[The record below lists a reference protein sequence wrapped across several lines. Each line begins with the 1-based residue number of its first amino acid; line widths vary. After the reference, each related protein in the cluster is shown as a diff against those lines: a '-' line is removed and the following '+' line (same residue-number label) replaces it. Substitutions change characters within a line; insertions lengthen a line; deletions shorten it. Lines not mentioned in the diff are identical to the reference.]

1 MQINQSK
8 FSLNGGCG
16 YILRPDFMF
25 RDDFDPYDHHTL
37 VGVDPMNISIRV
49 IGARHLTRTGRGTT
63 SPFVEVEIIG
73 AEFDSGIKLT
83 TKTICKKARLPKLE
97 IKTCQSIVSIISL
110 LPPR

>member
-25 RDDFDPYDHHTL
+25 REDFDPYDHHTL

-73 AEFDSGIKLT
+73 ADFDSGIKLT
-83 TKTICKKARLPKLE
+83 TKTICECR
-97 IKTCQSIVSIISL
+97 IFD
-110 LPPR
+110 